1 LLTSGCSFFYADQP
15 SYLHTP
21 QSTYFQKSEKNY
33 LINGRIM
40 FKNTEGSHSG
50 EMTIQ
55 MFTNSDFKL
64 SVFAPLVGTLLYSI
78 SANAEKLLILNFQEK
93 YYILENN
100 NNKMRKTWLGMDLS
114 LIELKWLI
122 LGKISLENNNW
133 EMQKISKTEYRI
145 LKGSTEIIFHFN
157 SQGHIEYME
166 KFVDGFLEYRAEI
179 PIYKK
184 YFKKKFPRK
193 IDIKDFSKKN
203 HWKIIISEIK
213 TQTKKIKELDF
224 NPPKYFRQFK

>member
-1 LLTSGCSFFYADQP
+1 
-15 SYLHTP
+15 
-21 QSTYFQKSEKNY
+21 
-33 LINGRIM
+33 M

-55 MFTNSDFKL
+55 LFTNSDFKL

-78 SANAEKLLILNFQEK
+78 SANSEKLLILNFQEK

-100 NNKMRKTWLGMDLS
+100 NNEVRQTWLGMDLS

-122 LGKISLENNNW
+122 LGKIPLGNHTW
-133 EMQKISKTEYRI
+133 KMQKISKNEYRI
-145 LKGSTEIIFHFN
+145 LKGSTEMIFHLN
-157 SQGHIEYME
+157 SQGHIGYME

-184 YFKKKFPRK
+184 YFKKEFPRK
-193 IDIKDFSKKN
+193 IDIKDYSKKTN
-203 HWKIIISEIK
+203 WKIIISEMQILSGNIK
-213 TQTKKIKELDF
+213 ALDF
-224 NPPKYFRQFK
+224 NPPKYLRKFKENQ